1 MLHLAYPLDD
11 EVEIDGTTYQVD
23 MSFDNALRLIDL
35 VSDEEIDD
43 LTKVLTGI
51 EMLLNVC
58 FLHDIETQSEI
69 FIELFENTVGKEAR
83 KSQPV
88 DLEGNPLPQPKS
100 KRTYSLKED
109 ADYIFASFYQD
120 YGIDLHEMHGKLHWL
135 KFRALLAGLTEGS
148 KFMRVLDIRT
158 MEVPTGKGTAK
169 QASQVKKLKEQYAL
183 KGDD

>member
-1 MLHLAYPLDD
+1 MLQLAYPLDD
-11 EVEIDGTTYQVD
+11 TVEIDGITYEID
-23 MSFDNALRLIDL
+23 LSFDNVLRLIDL
-35 VSDEEIDD
+35 ISDKEIDD
-43 LTKVLTGI
+43 FTKVTVGT
-51 EMLLNVC
+51 EMLLGVC
-58 FLHDIETQSEI
+58 FLHELEIRSKI
-69 FIELFENTVGKEAR
+69 FIDLFENTVGKEA
-83 KSQPV
+83 KDNQPV
-88 DLEGNPLPQPKS
+88 DLEGNPVPQSKS

-135 KFRALLAGLTEGS
+135 KFRALLSGLTEGS

-158 MEVPTGKGTAK
+158 MELPTGKGSAK